1 MFIHVESQTNL
12 IDSTKNCSLGQSW
25 VLSNCDLRPV
35 MAHNIP
41 WCITSAQQ
49 SSKSTRAVCWPQL
62 VWLMVNVDYVR
73 LCQEIKDDGLL
84 PETCH
89 DHNNHTVLLP
99 FLWLEVSGPWHGSAK
114 TRNNIRY
121 IIRWIE
127 THSLKHKKY
136 CLTLEVK
143 VTLLNH

>member
-1 MFIHVESQTNL
+1 MRRHRNDHYPRCESNNFICC
-12 IDSTKNCSLGQSW
+12 TKICFLNQSL

-89 DHNNHTVLLP
+89 DHNNHAAAAISLTRSE
-99 FLWLEVSGPWHGSAK
+99 WGMAEVRLNK
-114 TRNNIRY
+114 DVFRY
-121 IIRWIE
+121 QE
-127 THSLKHKKY
+127 AA
-136 CLTLEVK
+136 
-143 VTLLNH
+143 LNMSI